1 MNIQSMFN
9 AAYRG
14 IIGQGGPAFRI
25 EPNGETMC
33 LYRDKKR
40 DRKCAAGHVLPN
52 RSYRKDWETRAVNQI
67 RWFKDNLT
75 EFETDFLNKVQSGHD
90 NAVDQVFDQKG
101 RPEDFDQRFLEI
113 WRSNMASI
121 AADNNLT
128 IP

>member
-14 IIGQGGPAFRI
+14 ITDQGGPAFRI

-40 DRKCAAGHVLPN
+40 DRKCAAGHILPN
-52 RSYRKDWETRAVNQI
+52 RSYRKSWETKAVGQI
-67 RWFKDNLT
+67 SWFKNNLT
-75 EFETDFLNKVQSGHD
+75 EFETEFLNKVQNVHD
-90 NAVDQVFDQKG
+90 GAVDQATNEGD
-101 RPEDFDQRFLEI
+101 RDDNFDQRFLTI
-113 WRSNMASI
+113 WRSNMESV
-121 AADNNLT
+121 AAVDNLI